1 MFGADIL
8 DSSAGPALMIAVA
21 AGVLSFMSPC
31 VLPIVPPYLAYMGG
45 ISVRDMT
52 ENGGRSRGVLA
63 AAGTFVLGLSTV
75 FILLG
80 IAASALGRL
89 LLQYQ
94 AVFGVAAGA
103 VIAVFGLHFLGVLR
117 VPLFDREARLD
128 VGDRG
133 GSILGAYVL
142 GLAFAFGWTP
152 CIGPILGGILSLVVQ
167 DGSTGF
173 GIWLMAAYAAG
184 LGLPFLLAAI
194 FVQRAFGLMTR
205 LKRHMSVIERGAG
218 ALLLVVAFLLVTGRF
233 SALSFWLLEEIP
245 VLGLF
250 G

>member
-8 DSSAGPALMIAVA
+8 DSTAGPAFAIAAA
-21 AGVLSFMSPC
+21 AGMLSFLSPC
-31 VLPIVPPYLAYMGG
+31 ILPIVPPYLAYMGG

-52 ENGGRSRGVLA
+52 ANDSRARGVLPV
-63 AAGTFVLGLSTV
+63 AGCFVLGLSTV

-89 LLQYQ
+89 LLQHQ
-94 AVFGVAAGA
+94 AAFGFAAGA

-117 VPLFDREARLD
+117 VPLLNREARVD

-133 GSILGAYVL
+133 GSALGAYVL

-184 LGLPFLLAAI
+184 LGLPFLLVAV
-194 FVQRAFGLMTR
+194 FVNRSFALMTR
-205 LKRHMSVIERGAG
+205 LKQHMSVIERGTG
-218 ALLLVVAFLLVTGRF
+218 AFLLVVAILLVTGRF
-233 SALSFWLLEEIP
+233 SAVSFWLLEEFP
-245 VLGLF
+245 VLGRF

>member
-1 MFGADIL
+1 MFGVDIL
-8 DSSAGPALMIAVA
+8 DSTAGLALIISLA

-45 ISVRDMT
+45 LSVRDMT
-52 ENGGRSRGVLA
+52 ADGRRSSGVLPA
-63 AAGTFVLGLSTV
+63 AVCFVLGLSTV

-80 IAASALGRL
+80 VAASALGRL

-94 AVFGVAAGA
+94 AAFGIAAGA
-103 VIAVFGLHFLGVLR
+103 VVALFGLHFLGVLR
-117 VPLFDREARLD
+117 VPLFNREARVD

-133 GSILGAYVL
+133 GSVLGAYVL

-173 GIWLMAAYAAG
+173 GMWLMAAYAAG

-194 FVQRAFGLMTR
+194 FVHRSFALMSR
-205 LKRHMSVIERGAG
+205 LKRHMSAIERGSG
-218 ALLLVVAFLLVTGRF
+218 ALLLVVAFLLLTGRF
-233 SALSFWLLEEIP
+233 SALSFWLLEEFP
-245 VLGLF
+245 VLGRL